1 MSGRSTLSGSDGDIT
16 WIKWAPENFDRVT
29 ERFKGLLRGAYEAIP
44 GTAGT
49 KEIGLGFAFA
59 GVCVLLPLL
68 ASAGI
73 PVITSELRKRGLV

>member
-1 MSGRSTLSGSDGDIT
+1 LFSNLNYDIYTLLELN
-16 WIKWAPENFDRVT
+16 K
-29 ERFKGLLRGAYEAIP
+29 KLAYEAIP

-73 PVITSELRKRGLV
+73 PAITSELRKRGLV